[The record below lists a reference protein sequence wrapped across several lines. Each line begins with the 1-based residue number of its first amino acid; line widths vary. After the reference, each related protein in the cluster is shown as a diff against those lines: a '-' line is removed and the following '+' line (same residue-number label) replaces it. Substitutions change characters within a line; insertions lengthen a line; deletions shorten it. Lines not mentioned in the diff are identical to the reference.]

1 MDEQAIHIALARSRF
16 YQLLSVAFLYPG
28 EEPLPL
34 LKTKVEEIGSL
45 LDGEEGIGGA
55 LQALATSLGGL
66 SLEALEADYRR
77 IFGHT
82 ISQECPPYETEY
94 GSAHV
99 FQQAQTLG
107 DIAGFYRAFG
117 LEMSD
122 LARERPDHISVEL
135 EYMSFLAFKEAYAL
149 KHHGAEQAEVC
160 REAQRAF
167 LREHLGRW
175 APLFAKLLD
184 KKAGSGFYQ
193 HLAFLTRDFLA
204 QEHRRLE
211 VTSQAFSEGDLKP
224 VGFKAEGA
232 CFSCG
237 IEEFCFVEP
246 KEEG

>member
-28 EEPLPL
+28 EELFPL
-34 LKTKVEEIGSL
+34 LKTRVEEVGSL
-45 LDGEEGIGGA
+45 FDGEEGLGGA
-55 LQALATSLGGL
+55 LQALATLLGGL
-66 SLEALEADYRR
+66 SPEALEADYRR
-77 IFGHT
+77 IFGHA

-99 FQQAQTLG
+99 FQQAQTLA

-122 LARERPDHISVEL
+122 LAKERPDHISVEL

-149 KHHGAEQAEVC
+149 EHHGAGQVEVC

-167 LREHLGRW
+167 LGEHLGRW
-175 APLFAKLLD
+175 ALLFAKLLG
-184 KKAGSGFYQ
+184 KKAESGFYQ
-193 HLAFLTRDFLA
+193 YLAFLTEGFLA
-204 QEHRRLE
+204 QEHRRLG
-211 VTSQAFSEGDLKP
+211 VTSQTFNEGDLKP
-224 VGFKAEGA
+224 TGFKAEGG

-237 IEEFCFVEP
+237 VEEFCFVEP